1 MKKLM
6 LISVCLTILLGA
18 CIKEESKE
26 IKKSNTEYL
35 TTGVWYL
42 RAFIINP
49 GVVIGNNTV
58 TDFYATLPACE
69 KDDFQKFYIN
79 GTAVTDEGPTKC
91 DPSNPQ
97 LDDFTWSLEVNETKL
112 VFDLNQPYD
121 LNKLDANNL
130 ILTRVVDG
138 SEIFGGI
145 SGQSYKVTLSMTH

>member
-79 GTAVTDEGPTKC
+79 GTAVTDEGPT
-91 DPSNPQ
+91 
-97 LDDFTWSLEVNETKL
+97 
-112 VFDLNQPYD
+112 
-121 LNKLDANNL
+121 
-130 ILTRVVDG
+130 
-138 SEIFGGI
+138 
-145 SGQSYKVTLSMTH
+145 

>member
-1 MKKLM
+1 MKKVVLTLVCFVF
-6 LISVCLTILLGA
+6 LIGA
-18 CIKEESKE
+18 CKKDESQE
-26 IKKSNTEYL
+26 VKKSNTEYL

-42 RAFIINP
+42 RAFTINP
-49 GVVIGNNTV
+49 GVVIGNSTV

-69 KDDFQKFYIN
+69 KDDFQKFSAN
-79 GTAVTDEGPTKC
+79 GTAVTDEGPSKC

-97 LDDFTWSLEVNETKL
+97 LDDFTWAFEANESKV

-121 LNKLDANNL
+121 LNKLDVNNL